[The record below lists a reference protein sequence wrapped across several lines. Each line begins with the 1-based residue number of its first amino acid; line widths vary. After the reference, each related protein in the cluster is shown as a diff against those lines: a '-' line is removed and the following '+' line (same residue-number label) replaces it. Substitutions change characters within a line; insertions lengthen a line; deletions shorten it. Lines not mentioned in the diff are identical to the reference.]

1 MLWYLS
7 DLSNI
12 IYVMMFPLKADRLI
26 KHRHKI
32 HILESIISWGFPA
45 VVVIAIVATQGYEI
59 VSVPAICLPNMS
71 LTLTTL
77 FVPGVAFSLLTQTC
91 FTILGTI
98 LYKRHVKS
106 TLHTTNNEY
115 LQRLRQIAV
124 FSISFSIL
132 TLLIFV
138 HYVCLV
144 VGYREFNEY
153 LADYWH
159 CLTVFDKNNE
169 CCKPAHIAHYY
180 PFTGFLSNV
189 SFCTWGMVAVS
200 ALSVKEAR
208 SLWKRIF
215 KSCFDKFNT
224 STHSRYRSRSLS
236 VEQVS
241 LGSIKQAS

>member
-1 MLWYLS
+1 M
-7 DLSNI
+7 
-12 IYVMMFPLKADRLI
+12 
-26 KHRHKI
+26 
-32 HILESIISWGFPA
+32 PA
-45 VVVIAIVATQGYEI
+45 IVVIATVATYGYEI
-59 VSVPAICLPNMS
+59 KSVPVVCLPHIYIYIS
-71 LTLTTL
+71 LTTM

-91 FTILGTI
+91 FTILCTI

-132 TLLIFV
+132 TELILV
-138 HYVCLV
+138 YYACLT
-144 VGYREFNEY
+144 VGHREFNEN
-153 LADYWH
+153 LEDYWH

-180 PFTGFLSNV
+180 PFAGFLSNV
-189 SFCTWGMVAVS
+189 SSCTWGMVAVS

-215 KSCFDKFNT
+215 KSCFDKFIS
-224 STHSRYRSRSLS
+224 STYSRYRSRSLS
-236 VEQVS
+236 VELVS
-241 LGSIKQAS
+241 IGSIKEAS